1 MNATKLKGE
10 ITADRRLVLEP
21 LPEGL
26 VPGSVEVIVLQS
38 SAVKP
43 ARRTPRRRQA
53 HPGYGIWARHADIA
67 DSGAYAAH
75 LRQHLESHTD
85 GRD

>member
-21 LPEGL
+21 LPEDL
-26 VPGSVEVIVLQS
+26 RPGSVEVIVLQPS
-38 SAVKP
+38 TTKP
-43 ARRTPRRRQA
+43 TRRAPRRRQA
-53 HPGYGIWARHADIA
+53 HPAFGIWARHADIE
-67 DSGAYAAH
+67 DSGAYAAQ
-75 LRQHLESHTD
+75 LRQKLETRSN